1 MQSFSF
7 APANLVPQENQKS
20 ARYFS
25 EYRNSARTDRGTD
38 YVFVDEHNRHKRLK
52 GDGLFITVL
61 AIYTERSQLCVHAK
75 DVEGARSSAMR
86 QPQTHGHVQPASG

>member
-1 MQSFSF
+1 MSTDPGVRRLLPQSSQMQSFSF

-25 EYRNSARTDRGTD
+25 EYRNSARTDCGTD

-52 GDGLFITVL
+52 GDGLFITVPCNL
-61 AIYTERSQLCVHAK
+61 Y
-75 DVEGARSSAMR
+75 
-86 QPQTHGHVQPASG
+86 